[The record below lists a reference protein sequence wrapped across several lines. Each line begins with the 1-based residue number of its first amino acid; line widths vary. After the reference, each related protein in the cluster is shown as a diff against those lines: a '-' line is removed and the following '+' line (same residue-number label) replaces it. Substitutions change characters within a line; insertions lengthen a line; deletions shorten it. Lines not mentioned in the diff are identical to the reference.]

1 MAVHCL
7 ANANFNRANCVVSTE
22 EGKRGTEREKH
33 VAAQRENVCVVTAL
47 QLPGKIGENRICQH
61 CDSRSDGLVRITR
74 DRNEARDNN
83 DPD

>member
-1 MAVHCL
+1 MQIAAERIVLCQQKK
-7 ANANFNRANCVVSTE
+7 E
-22 EGKRGTEREKH
+22 RGREREKH